1 MRLSDDWALWR
12 IAAVRGAGMPTNWL
26 EALADLDEGD
36 FSSVAALAAEPSFAA
51 ALTWQNPNMVATW
64 LGPLI
69 AEGGTGRSAKK
80 INAYRAG
87 VLARYAQR
95 YCAKNESIGFF
106 GSVGWARLT
115 EEDHELGVTGDAGIR
130 RGDVFFEHW
139 AIELVAQTLEKDERV
154 RPYLPVRRHAAVS
167 VAGAVARRP
176 WRSPVQLDDQDLGVL
191 KQAAEGATVGQIK
204 PSESLRR
211 MQAAGLLRIGF
222 AVPVGER
229 PYDALREQLT
239 AISDIALRTEL
250 LERIDELERA
260 RLAAEKVITDP
271 VPLRQALAELAEVFS
286 KLTGAKAAR
295 DKAIG
300 LAGRTLVYP
309 DCRRDLDV
317 TLGSVL
323 IERLRAP
330 LELLLSIARWFTE
343 QVAEEVGAALSGIYE
358 RLRRPGAEV
367 TLADLHFAAAGI
379 LSGGSQSPVPS
390 VTKDFQMRWEEVVR
404 PGIDAEE
411 VRLASTEIAG
421 LVEALY
427 PATGDR
433 PAWAAARHH
442 SPDLLL
448 ARTPSG
454 LRWVLG
460 ELHLSMN
467 TLESRFF
474 HTLNDDRAELVSA
487 TAADMA
493 GGRIVPCYPHGPV
506 VDSRTYPPLAVHL
519 PDRYLYWSFGD
530 DIGAPNS
537 AESIPATA
545 LVVDSTAQGLVAGP
559 RDGGW
564 RLPVLEFFGEFLS
577 ALSVNQFRILGGGR
591 YEPRITIDDLV
602 VRRRGWYFTVAD
614 LPSGLVS
621 RRGYHWRLL
630 ADHLAAAGLP
640 RYLFAKSPLEPK
652 PFFVDVR
659 SPLLVTNLA
668 RVWRRLPEP
677 ERIELREMLPGPDEL
692 WLTDGNGQRYT
703 TELRLVAVDQRRG
716 TGPEILSA
724 ISSLA
729 VGSSPRHAP
738 QAPPI
743 APGAAARPCG
753 TPA

>member
-1 MRLSDDWALWR
+1 MSHLMRLSDDWALWR
-12 IAAVRGAGMPTNWL
+12 IAAVRGAGMPVNWL
-26 EALADLDEGD
+26 EALADTDDGD
-36 FSSVAALAAEPSFAA
+36 FGSVTALAAEPRFAA

-69 AEGGTGRSAKK
+69 ADRGTGRSAEK
-80 INAYRAG
+80 INSYRAG
-87 VLARYAQR
+87 MLARYAQR

-115 EEDHELGVTGDAGIR
+115 EDDQELRVAGGAGIR
-130 RGDVFFEHW
+130 RGEVFFEHW
-139 AIELVAQTLEKDERV
+139 AIELFARTLEGDERV

-167 VAGAVARRP
+167 VTGTVARRP

-191 KQAAEGATVGQIK
+191 EQAARGTMAGQIK
-204 PSESLRR
+204 PAESLRR
-211 MQAAGLLRIGF
+211 MEAAGLLRIGF
-222 AVPVGER
+222 TVPVGER
-229 PYDALREQLT
+229 PHDALRQQLASVT
-239 AISDIALRTEL
+239 DRALRAEL
-250 LERIDELERA
+250 LERIDELEQA

-271 VPLRQALAELAEVFS
+271 VPLRQALAELAAVFT

-295 DKAIG
+295 EKVSG
-300 LAGRTLVYP
+300 QAGRTLVYP
-309 DCRRDLDV
+309 DCRRDLDI
-317 TLGSVL
+317 TLGSAL

-330 LELLLSIARWFTE
+330 LELLLGIARWFTE

-358 RLRRPGAEV
+358 QLRRPSAEV
-367 TLADLHFAAAGI
+367 TLADLHFAAAGV

-390 VTKDFQMRWEEVVR
+390 VTKDFLMRWEEIVP
-404 PGIDAEE
+404 PGLEAEE
-411 VRLASTEIAG
+411 VRLASADIAG
-421 LVEALY
+421 LAESLY

-433 PAWAAARHH
+433 PPWSAARHH

-460 ELHLSMN
+460 ELHLAMN

-474 HTLNDDRAELVSA
+474 HTLNDDRAELASA

-506 VDSRTYPPLAVHL
+506 VDSRRYPPLAVHL

-530 DIGAPNS
+530 DVGAPHS

-545 LVVDSTAQGLVAGP
+545 LVVESTAQGLVAGP
-559 RDGGW
+559 RDGSW

-577 ALSVNQFRILGGGR
+577 ALSVNQFRILGDGR

-630 ADHLAAAGLP
+630 AEQLTAAGLP

-652 PFFVDVR
+652 PFFVDMR
-659 SPLLVTNLA
+659 SPLLVSNLA
-668 RVWRRLPEP
+668 RSWRRLPEP

-692 WLTDGNGQRYT
+692 WLTDGDRQRYT
-703 TELRLVAVDQRRG
+703 AEVRLVAVDQRRG
-716 TGPEILSA
+716 TGPEILTA
-724 ISSLA
+724 VRSLHA
-729 VGSSPRHAP
+729 GSSASHTRQTPS
-738 QAPPI
+738 I
-743 APGAAARPCG
+743 AARRSG
-753 TPA
+753 A